1 MIASREEIAKAEVEA
16 YYKTHYRLDWLLYRT
31 LGYALL
37 SSALAIYV
45 FWAESGYGEHPIGVV
60 LGLSVT
66 WIVLLAMGML
76 WYDFHTRVSYETW
89 PEVRRRVSRH
99 LVVSLTAF
107 VAAFLFANVI
117 HGACVLVDRSV
128 TKSEP
133 FKDTGYVPVRKHK
146 IHWANGV
153 APSALTKG
161 KAAKPEKNSG
171 KAVAPAKDAS
181 KPASKPADTTK
192 KPAANVTA
200 TVKPAPKAVAA
211 SAKPSPKTIAPA
223 KKAAPPK
230 KVAPQKKSVVRYERN
245 GARMVKNGLKYHYY
259 GGRWHLLRRQ

>member
-66 WIVLLAMGML
+66 WIVLLAMAML

-153 APSALTKG
+153 APNALAKG
-161 KAAKPEKNSG
+161 KPEKNGG
-171 KAVAPAKDAS
+171 KAAAPAKDPS
-181 KPASKPADTTK
+181 KPASKPADTAK
-192 KPAANVTA
+192 KPGASVTA
-200 TVKPAPKAVAA
+200 AVKANPKAVAA
-211 SAKPSPKTIAPA
+211 SAKTAKPSPKTNAPI
-223 KKAAPPK
+223 KKGAPPK
-230 KVAPQKKSVVRYERN
+230 KPVVRYERN